1 MSLISF
7 GCRVVVTA
15 LFFIGATPARAQV
28 TNGDFNTG
36 LEGWGLLS
44 NGSSATF
51 WSPHDAFFPF
61 KLDSGSAAVT
71 AVTTPAGPSAFAYF
85 YTDAGLPPAT
95 SYVFG
100 GIVSVDRTSAG
111 GTDVRFGV
119 NWMTPSSTCFNAI
132 IRTDYGTPVP
142 EGSRW
147 SLNWTAVTPP
157 AGATG
162 ACFFLSASNGHA
174 SFSVHLDKAFFVALP

>member
-1 MSLISF
+1 MRLSLLGRLDMNLGIVTSPAVLGGKMSLISF
-7 GCRVVVTA
+7 ACRVVVTA

-44 NGSSATF
+44 NGSSAIF

-85 YTDAGLPPAT
+85 YTDA
-95 SYVFG
+95 
-100 GIVSVDRTSAG
+100 
-111 GTDVRFGV
+111 
-119 NWMTPSSTCFNAI
+119 
-132 IRTDYGTPVP
+132 
-142 EGSRW
+142 
-147 SLNWTAVTPP
+147 
-157 AGATG
+157 
-162 ACFFLSASNGHA
+162 
-174 SFSVHLDKAFFVALP
+174 ALPAAT